1 MSNTLNESWLI
12 LDNIHSSISRDTYLL
27 IQPFKRQL
35 NKMVKHT
42 QTIRRLLPPNCLSV
56 FDHFVELVH
65 KGLSNVN
72 NSTND

>member
-56 FDHFVELVH
+56 FDYFVELVH